1 MKKKKI
7 YVYGTRG
14 FPHVQGG
21 VEKHCEYLYT
31 ELAGRYKIY
40 VFRRKPFL
48 ANDNKAEQQGDI
60 EFIDLPSMR
69 KAGCEAFFHSFLCT
83 IYCLFVRPD
92 IIHVHNIGP
101 GIFIPL
107 LKLAG
112 LSVVLT
118 YHSVNYEH
126 DKWGFLAKKVLKISE
141 YFATKGADRIIFVN
155 KNLIPLFSNKIQS
168 KSVFIP
174 NGVHLRAR
182 TVETDY
188 IKALGL
194 IPGHYIL
201 SVGRITQEKGLDCLV
216 DAFLQNNLSFCQL
229 VLAGGID
236 HSTKYVENFYRKIQV
251 HSNILVP
258 GYVDGENLR
267 QLYSHA
273 RLFVLSSYNEGFPL
287 VLLEAMNYHLSILAS
302 DIPGNRLLKL
312 NDEDYFKTG
321 DAEDLSAHL
330 CKELERPAHLRT
342 YDISPYAWGKIAGQA
357 AEVYEGLVC
366 G

>member
-1 MKKKKI
+1 MKKKRI

-14 FPHVQGG
+14 FPHMQGG
-21 VEKHCEYLYT
+21 VEKHCEYLYP

-48 ANDNKAEQQGDI
+48 ADDEPELPGDI
-60 EFIDLPSMR
+60 EFIDLPSTR
-69 KAGCEAFFHSFLCT
+69 RAGCEAFFHSFLCT
-83 IYCLFVRPD
+83 LYCLLVRPD

-107 LKLAG
+107 LKMAG
-112 LSVVLT
+112 LKVVLT

-126 DKWGFLAKKVLKISE
+126 DKWGFWAKKVLKISE

-155 KNLIPLFSNKIQS
+155 KNRIPLFSDKIQA

-174 NGVHLRAR
+174 NGVQLREQ
-182 TVETDY
+182 TEETDY
-188 IKALGL
+188 VASLGL
-194 IPGHYIL
+194 LPGRYIL

-216 DAFLQNNLSFCQL
+216 DAFLQSNLSSCQL

-236 HSTKYVENFYRKIQV
+236 HPTRYAEHFYRKIQE

-273 RLFVLSSYNEGFPL
+273 RLFVLSSYSEGFPL
-287 VLLEAMNYHLSILAS
+287 VLLEAMNYQLPILAS
-302 DIPGNRLLKL
+302 DIPGNRLLRL

-330 CKELERPAHLRT
+330 RKELERPPHPRM
-342 YDISPYAWGKIAGQA
+342 YDISPYTWEKIAGQV
-357 AEVYEGLVC
+357 AEVYKSQQEAS
-366 G
+366 